1 MWKFHPYQWWQ
12 TQRNEAFLVRSHR
25 LTMEGWWGFD
35 NLFFLFSLFYFS
47 SPRYLLICQR
57 NKGVL
62 LFCFCVKRGPH
73 SFDCYFFFALDPFL
87 KLNFIFN
94 FILRY
99 WLVNKLGF
107 MICFM
112 GWFRSHDLG
121 HGFER
126 LTQVNINLFLYYF
139 LHVFYFSILS
149 FNIRFI

>member
-1 MWKFHPYQWWQ
+1 VSFILFLCQ
-12 TQRNEAFLVRSHR
+12 TWSS
-25 LTMEGWWGFD
+25 
-35 NLFFLFSLFYFS
+35 FFW
-47 SPRYLLICQR
+47 LL
-57 NKGVL
+57 
-62 LFCFCVKRGPH
+62 
-73 SFDCYFFFALDPFL
+73 FFFALDPFL

-107 MICFM
+107 MTFFM

-126 LTQVNINLFLYYF
+126 LTQVDINLFLYYF

>member
-1 MWKFHPYQWWQ
+1 MWKFHPYRWWQ
-12 TQRNEAFLVRSHR
+12 TQRNKAFLVRSQR

-35 NLFFLFSLFYFS
+35 NLFLFFSLSFISPLLDICWFVKEIKMSYYFVFVS
-47 SPRYLLICQR
+47 KVVLILLIAI
-57 NKGVL
+57 
-62 LFCFCVKRGPH
+62 
-73 SFDCYFFFALDPFL
+73 FFALDPFL

-107 MICFM
+107 MTFFM
-112 GWFRSHDLG
+112 GWFWSHDLS

-126 LTQVNINLFLYYF
+126 LTQVDINLFLYYF
-139 LHVFYFSILS
+139 LHVFYFSISS